1 MTDKSI
7 LGEQPGAGPAPA
19 VRGALARWTSSF
31 ALLNVPKAAGPIAFS
46 LLSLPLT
53 GDPTSGAAIMLAMT
67 GAQLAGAV
75 PATRLGRNWNAVVFF
90 KVLLMLRTA
99 ALGGMVA
106 LALAKAPFV
115 LLVSVAA
122 LAGLVDGAA
131 FSFLRSILRYLI
143 ADRQIVR
150 ALAVGST
157 LNEVTF
163 AAAPVAASAL
173 STISPSLAVLVA
185 VIVGA
190 APLLLIPSIPAAVI
204 PKMDRTLQPRGMPRS
219 GLWLLCSCASGA
231 AVGAIEVGA
240 VAIAIRFGFEPELAV
255 IFTVALCLASIS
267 GGAWISF
274 TNRMIRRERV
284 ALLLLSMAAGS
295 AMVALEHSVVATVVG
310 CLLVGAVMAPLS
322 TYYSVAIE
330 GLAPPD
336 KWAEA
341 FALLRT
347 ANSFG
352 LVLATAM
359 LTWAPLEYGLA
370 LGAAFSTV
378 AFMAATGAIMAAHRD
393 HR

>member
-19 VRGALARWTSSF
+19 VRGALARWTSSL

-67 GAQLAGAV
+67 CAQLAGAV
-75 PATRLGRNWNAVVFF
+75 PITRLGRNCNAVLFF
-90 KVLLMLRTA
+90 KVLLTLRTA

-163 AAAPVAASAL
+163 VAAPVAASAL
-173 STISPSLAVLVA
+173 STISPSLAVLVS
-185 VIVGA
+185 VLLGA

-204 PKMDRTLQPRGMPRS
+204 PKMDRTPQPRGMPGS

-310 CLLVGAVMAPLS
+310 CLLVGAVIAPLS

-352 LVLATAM
+352 LVLATAT

-370 LGAAFSTV
+370 LGAACSTV